1 MTLWRHR
8 YGCIRSPRNPLCFLP
23 FLLYF
28 RILVHTYL
36 ENTDWVRV
44 FLMDEAVP
52 SPVPRWSVTSASK
65 AASGLLLFDECHL
78 VSTWATFLR
87 DGYAK
92 VFTPLVNL
100 LPPVIWLRCNA
111 IKGRRFFDLVDS
123 EGRDWRVGYH
133 PYLRRH
139 GCCQDSS
146 GANESHPNCENWSES
161 PRRDGR
167 T

>member
-1 MTLWRHR
+1 MSG
-8 YGCIRSPRNPLCFLP
+8 YIDQECFLHTIESGGTIDDSSARMCKTLCEKIP
-23 FLLYF
+23 QDPARIFPYCNTAEKFAISWFLGRLP
-28 RILVHTYL
+28 RPHRACCYL
-36 ENTDWVRV
+36 T
-44 FLMDEAVP
+44 
-52 SPVPRWSVTSASK
+52 SVTI
-65 AASGLLLFDECHL
+65 
-78 VSTWATFLR
+78 TWATFLR

-100 LPPVIWLRCNA
+100 LTPVIWLRCNA
-111 IKGRRFFDLVDS
+111 IKGQRFFDLVDS

-133 PYLRRH
+133 PYLRRY